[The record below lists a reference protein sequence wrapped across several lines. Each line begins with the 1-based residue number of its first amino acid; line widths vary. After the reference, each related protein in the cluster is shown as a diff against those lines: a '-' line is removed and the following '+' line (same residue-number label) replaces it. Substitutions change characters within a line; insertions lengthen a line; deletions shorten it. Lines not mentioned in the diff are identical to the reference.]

1 MNGAET
7 SDRSEGEVISSMLI
21 AIWGTTGIFYAPTIK
36 FQQSGSYLLC
46 YSLVAPKHASEQIIS
61 GRAKA
66 VGSAVKMPM
75 EKTTIMDLTLA
86 QLSNSKRLIWSL
98 DNDRTLYKAVES
110 CKKGRGGCYD
120 WVTNSKKI
128 ASKTPR
134 QCQDR
139 FRAIKKRRDKIV
151 SAKNMAIDCRK
162 SRVEKRAKYET
173 LSAPNSKICKYLS
186 KHDMQFV
193 SETLVFHV
201 TVESPPLES
210 PPQTDDIVENEV
222 NSDSSHL
229 DALSDETESCSAPCS
244 ATTASNVCYLPKS
257 NSLFVGQPPAV
268 LKKLCYI
275 FLTIHQFK
283 SEIFG
288 HIKIDFCIWD
298 LFSAVVA
305 EDTCPILLMTLQLQ
319 LLAPLVTELTNQ
331 HEVNPEPWR
340 TPENFTTD
348 VFWPEKVRQVCFE

>member
-7 SDRSEGEVISSMLI
+7 NDRSEGDVISSMLI
-21 AIWGTTGIFYAPTIK
+21 AIWGTSGIFFAPAIK

-46 YSLVAPKHASEQIIS
+46 YTLVAPKHASEQIS
-61 GRAKA
+61 GKAKA
-66 VGSAVKMPM
+66 VGSAVKVPVEETKMM
-75 EKTTIMDLTLA
+75 NLTLP
-86 QLSNSKRLIWSL
+86 QFSSTKRFVWSL
-98 DNDRTLYKAVES
+98 ESDQALLKAVQS
-110 CKKGRGGCYD
+110 CKKGPRGRYD
-120 WVTNSKKI
+120 WVTISKKV
-128 ASKTPR
+128 AKKTPR

-139 FRAIKKRRDKIV
+139 FRLIKKRCGQTA
-151 SAKNMAIDCRK
+151 SAKSIAIK
-162 SRVEKRAKYET
+162 PRVAKKTKYET

-201 TVESPPLES
+201 TVVPPPLES
-210 PPQTDDIVENEV
+210 PPQTDDMVEIEV
-222 NSDSSHL
+222 NSDSRHI
-229 DALSDETESCSAPCS
+229 DAPSDEPESSIDLCS
-244 ATTASNVCYLPKS
+244 ATTAPDVCYLPKS

-319 LLAPLVTELTNQ
+319 LLAPLVAELTNQ
-331 HEVNPEPWR
+331 REVNPEPWM
-340 TPENFTTD
+340 TPENFSTN
-348 VFWPEKVRQVCFE
+348 VFWPEKVRQVCFK